1 MKVSLYLSIDLFK
14 YSVDF
19 FFISHHSARQCFKG
33 LVGDNAD
40 LFIDI
45 THIVY

>member
-19 FFISHHSARQCFKG
+19 FISHHSARQCFKG
-33 LVGDNAD
+33 LIGINAD
-40 LFIDI
+40 LFTDI
-45 THIVY
+45 TQHA